1 MAYHS
6 SPINVLWQDLL
17 AAIIGDEQPG
27 HLYPNDLKPAA
38 KDGAAFA
45 NVLDRF
51 LDIVRTLVGIGFY
64 VVLDCQL
71 QQDALSQACSASIM
85 PEHAA
90 HA

>member
-1 MAYHS
+1 M
-6 SPINVLWQDLL
+6 
-17 AAIIGDEQPG
+17 AAIIGSEQPG
-27 HLYPNDLKPAA
+27 QLYINDLKPAA

-71 QQDALSQACSASIM
+71 QQDALSQACPASLMIM
-85 PEHAA
+85 PKHAQ